1 MWKWISKI
9 GVFRVSNGKWK
20 WPICFHFFLGIFLA
34 FFISIETNKQLTLQI
49 FTWMQLCSSGIYTC
63 GKFDNFFL
71 TKHHILLGSLNMWNF
86 DGQFRKF
93 KTTFKKKVS
102 KLGWVLGCSEKK

>member
-9 GVFRVSNGKWK
+9 GVFRVSNGNGY
-20 WPICFHFFLGIFLA
+20 FFGIFCSLLWN
-34 FFISIETNKQLTLQI
+34 SLGSNGEGR
-49 FTWMQLCSSGIYTC
+49 QLCSSGIYIRVE
-63 GKFDNFFL
+63 NLIIFFL
-71 TKHHILLGSLNMWNF
+71 TKQHILLGSLNMWNF

-93 KTTFKKKVS
+93 KTSFKKKVS